1 MTGRDNP
8 HLPYTPRE
16 GTVTPRARRKRAR
29 ALVRSHS
36 QHDVRGE
43 QGSPSPPRS
52 GRAELSVDYRAP
64 GLLKIFGES
73 LVAGARYKSVL
84 ASTRSSAQELIKQ
97 ALERYG
103 LPSRLHRDFVLCESV
118 GKCTTATTT
127 SADEDGRR
135 GEGKEADLSGSIKS
149 RARATA
155 GTENN
160 KKRGGHHHHRSSS
173 PPSLSLSA
181 VTSSSTLV
189 SKRKHSGEVS
199 ARSLGSVTPREVKGR
214 KKDNRS
220 PLGSPRNLGDSP
232 RTPLGSPRTPCG
244 SPSTVRGS
252 PLVSAK
258 QGTPRSNGHQ
268 PVPQKHYAS
277 GEVLD
282 YNPPKVFDTS
292 RSTAQLRDIYRP
304 RGERS
309 TRLVPSTPG
318 AGISPRPINN
328 LNNDLDKRNNKFDS
342 RNVSNSGSTVTDDS
356 AGDDAGWVQVYLR
369 VLSYSDRPLEL
380 QDYWKPPEGLSRRF
394 ELRRRCDVVMNVSD
408 DDTIGLNDNARKI
421 MMSKVSPGV
430 IPPNSSVTEE
440 TDSQWRGTLKEEW
453 DKASMMTNATL
464 SITSPREPLL
474 TNIVEGDTRQA
485 YVCPSIYPYLL
496 TLRGCSIQKDLV
508 LYPLKSRSL
517 CVGRAEKKGNS
528 DDIRLCA
535 DDVSDVHCRVTLK
548 RLPQVGETSAQ
559 DARLYWYCL
568 DLEIYRSSYVTVNG
582 IQVKQRATV
591 LPGDLLG
598 IGRQYLFLYKDPTGG
613 HDIPSAVPWLPER
626 DGPTPSHPLHN
637 PENNSPSPLTHSH
650 HVAEEALT
658 SNIPE
663 NLRNREDDITNSQ
676 DDDEFDV
683 LDDSTLRDAAIF
695 LAYHR
700 DKEVELLE
708 GIADVK
714 ASGKGDY
721 PLSVSVLF
729 LSAHHYAVRK
739 FSGDHQTTFFR
750 RMIRVIRAK
759 VTSFFLPSFLYTFP
773 YCLSNQ
779 SIILYTYLSIDF
791 FKNCSYFSLLSP
803 DFQKKKA
810 IVNMRQ
816 FFYLIHF
823 LFSAITSFPGDKP
836 GRSETDHFPDHIA
849 WLSNSVTLLCHFR
862 KPQFQEYVGSLARR
876 ADVTAAVQEAAG
888 CLDEVVNSL
897 FQQTVYAVTKVLYEP
912 INSFMQG
919 AISDQGSNVATQ
931 RIVSILQATREL
943 TSRLQLHSAVARQ
956 LMTYV
961 LFFISTTLFNRIMAR
976 GNYLFSFIM
985 STCFKLLIFQVLSGF
1000 TRLLCFVVFVTKSA
1014 LPLFLEG
1021 AQLYSWEA
1029 GSRLQT
1035 DVSSLETW
1043 AKEAGLEAEFVRVS
1057 EHFLSLI
1064 DLLASSKRT
1073 LLKVGSFNYPNP
1085 TPFYRTTVPTSNKI
1099 NTINKL

>member
-759 VTSFFLPSFLYTFP
+759 VTNVS
-773 YCLSNQ
+773 
-779 SIILYTYLSIDF
+779 
-791 FKNCSYFSLLSP
+791 KLLSQ
-803 DFQKKKA
+803 QKC
-810 IVNMRQ
+810 V
-816 FFYLIHF
+816 
-823 LFSAITSFPGDKP
+823 SAITSFPGDKP

-976 GNYLFSFIM
+976 G
-985 STCFKLLIFQVLSGF
+985 
-1000 TRLLCFVVFVTKSA
+1000 
-1014 LPLFLEG
+1014 